1 MVVQVCSGTIR
12 CACTA
17 PRCLI
22 WASRRASCGRFQ
34 CKLRPDGTFCC
45 HERSKLQV
53 GTYGQPQS
61 HLGLYL
67 RYPAS
72 CGCHHSPALCLYI
85 ARYAAGRR
93 SHKMIDL
100 ARTVTRGAVDVQFRP
115 QHVQWV
121 LYDSGGHFL
130 AAHVRFAGRTPS
142 VDGHICAPASRVSTL
157 RTCFVEL

>member
-1 MVVQVCSGTIR
+1 MVVQVCGGTIR

-17 PRCLI
+17 PRDLL

-100 ARTVTRGAVDVQFRP
+100 ARTVTRGAVWPYKFGCSMSSGYCVKLAGFSSSAR
-115 QHVQWV
+115 V
-121 LYDSGGHFL
+121 LRRSKP
-130 AAHVRFAGRTPS
+130 VRRLPYLCSLQQG
-142 VDGHICAPASRVSTL
+142 
-157 RTCFVEL
+157 